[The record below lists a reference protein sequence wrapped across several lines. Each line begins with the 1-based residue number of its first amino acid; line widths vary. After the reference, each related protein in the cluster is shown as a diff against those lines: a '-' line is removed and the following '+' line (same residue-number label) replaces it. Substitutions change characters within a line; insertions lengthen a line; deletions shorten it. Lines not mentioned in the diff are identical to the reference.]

1 MTTLQKAAVCLKVS
15 RLKKITVAC
24 CGLLLILGSAR
35 SDDFKTTNGK
45 EYKNATVT
53 GVEADGIMVKTKGGI
68 SKVYFAELPTD
79 VQERFHYDPQKAAAA
94 SAAQAA
100 SIQQANQ
107 QVEESNKQRKE
118 AEQQKALQNRKSEL
132 QQQDKRLVEQ
142 IRQAE
147 IGTAGRQA
155 ASRADIQRFE
165 DEARQETLGQPDVP
179 IAIWLKG
186 GKDYQ
191 YAIRQR
197 EYEGAKTAATRRR
210 LNSNMVVPPRY
221 GDVYY
226 DPLSKLK
233 KAMSQSGQ

>member
-94 SAAQAA
+94 SAGQAA

-107 QVEESNKQRKE
+107 QIEEANKQRQKE
-118 AEQQKALQNRKSEL
+118 KQVALESSRRATGEAAKAQNTTIEPGNKTATGRHVVGVGGVNGLEVETSQKEL
-132 QQQDKRLVEQ
+132 QLE
-142 IRQAE
+142 
-147 IGTAGRQA
+147 TAAR
-155 ASRADIQRFE
+155 E
-165 DEARQETLGQPDVP
+165 EAMSPEEKARR
-179 IAIWLKG
+179 
-186 GKDYQ
+186 
-191 YAIRQR
+191 YARDMKT
-197 EYEGAKTAATRRR
+197 YEGAKQAAARRG
-210 LNSNMVVPPRY
+210 LDSNKIVPPR
-221 GDVYY
+221 
-226 DPLSKLK
+226 
-233 KAMSQSGQ
+233 QGQLDYAPFANLVR